1 MTPTT
6 LTWGW
11 QSNVADFGQKRTFR
25 CSQHLERNDSQL
37 MIKLTDLQSSR
48 AVVDDLAQAYDFD
61 IDRASQDYSWI
72 RLTPEHRFLVIAGES
87 TGGAFLA
94 YGDGDFDQMPIL
106 YVTSEG
112 QAGKV
117 ASNLSEWL
125 AIVVAVPHWQD
136 LLHFSGGGD
145 LAEMRRT
152 AELVNGRYAEK
163 VANSARTHLMKV
175 LAMQEEISDPVAVF
189 HRNVAATDCTVVA
202 ADGWRY
208 ESLFNKF
215 RSDDLRI

>member
-1 MTPTT
+1 
-6 LTWGW
+6 
-11 QSNVADFGQKRTFR
+11 
-25 CSQHLERNDSQL
+25 

-61 IDRASQDYSWI
+61 IDRASRDYSWI

-94 YGDGDFDQMPIL
+94 YGDGEFDQMPIL

-117 ASNLSEWL
+117 ASNLTEWL
-125 AIVVAVPHWQD
+125 AIVVAVPYWQD
-136 LLHFSGGGD
+136 LLKFSGGGD

-152 AELVNGRYAEK
+152 AELVSGRYAEEEI
-163 VANSARTHLMKV
+163 ANSARRHLMKV
-175 LAMQEEISDPVAVF
+175 LAMQEILDPIEVF

-202 ADGWRY
+202 EDGWRY

-215 RSDDLRI
+215 RSHDLRS

>member
-1 MTPTT
+1 
-6 LTWGW
+6 
-11 QSNVADFGQKRTFR
+11 
-25 CSQHLERNDSQL
+25 
-37 MIKLTDLQSSR
+37 MIKLTDLQSFR

-61 IDRASQDYSWI
+61 IDRASRDYSWI
-72 RLTPEHRFLVIAGES
+72 RITPEHRFLVIAGES

-125 AIVVAVPHWQD
+125 AIVVAVPYWQD

-152 AELVNGRYAEK
+152 AELVNGRYAEEEEEEEE

-175 LAMQEEISDPVAVF
+175 LAMQEISDPIAVF

-215 RSDDLRI
+215 RSDDLRS

>member
-1 MTPTT
+1 
-6 LTWGW
+6 
-11 QSNVADFGQKRTFR
+11 
-25 CSQHLERNDSQL
+25 

-48 AVVDDLAQAYDFD
+48 AVVNDLAEAYDFN
-61 IDRASQDYSWI
+61 IDRASRDYSWI
-72 RLTPEHRFLVIAGES
+72 RLAPDYRFLVVAGES

-117 ASNLSEWL
+117 ASNLSEWF
-125 AIVVAVPHWQD
+125 AIVVAVPYWQD
-136 LLHFSGGGD
+136 LLKFSGGGD

-152 AELVNGRYAEK
+152 AELVKGNYAGEE
-163 VANSARTHLMKV
+163 VVNSAKAHLMKV
-175 LAMQEEISDPVAVF
+175 LAMQEISDPIEVF

-202 ADGWRY
+202 EDGWQY
-208 ESLFNKF
+208 QSLFNTF
-215 RSDDLRI
+215 RSDAFRR